1 MLIWNVVFLLF
12 SKLLLTVCQ
21 HTGKLFLAEKMAC
34 LSSQRLTEKTVNG
47 AANKKTMLLLQII
60 QWFPDFFSM
69 YFSAVNEFLLLTLAE
84 GHACYCYSPFSF

>member
-1 MLIWNVVFLLF
+1 MLIWNAIFLLF
-12 SKLLLTVCQ
+12 PKLLLTVCQ

-60 QWFPDFFSM
+60 QWFPDFFSI
-69 YFSAVNEFLLLTLAE
+69 YFSAVN
-84 GHACYCYSPFSF
+84 